1 MKDTGVI
8 ILAGGEGTRFNQG
21 KPSEKPKVLYEVDSK
36 PLINYSLDV
45 LEKVGVGEIVLVVGY
60 KGNEIKKALGPKY
73 KYAIQEK
80 ALGTGDATSKG
91 LEKISTNVEKIMVLY
106 GADVYS
112 KKTLENVLNIHSK
125 NDPKV
130 TFVTK
135 LVEDPTGFGR
145 IVRDRDGQ
153 IEAIVEEKV
162 ATDAQKSIKEINDGC
177 YVFEKN
183 WLSKNIGSLSITKAR
198 EYFLTDLV
206 ESAIKEGSKVATHTV
221 KDPTDWIGVD
231 SLEDIK
237 NAQEVLKDNQ

>member
-21 KPSEKPKVLYEVDSK
+21 KPSGKPKVLYEVDNK
-36 PLINYSLDV
+36 PLINYSLEV
-45 LEKVGVGEIVLVVGY
+45 LEKIGVGEVVLVVGY
-60 KGNEIKKALGPKY
+60 KGDEIKKALGPKY

-91 LEKISTNVEKIMVLY
+91 LEKISINVEEVMVLY
-106 GADVYS
+106 GADIYS

-125 NDPKV
+125 NDPQV

-135 LVEDPTGFGR
+135 LVEDPAGFGR
-145 IVRDRDGQ
+145 IVRDQEGQ
-153 IEAIVEEKV
+153 IKAIVEEKV
-162 ATDAQKSIKEINDGC
+162 ATDAQKRIKEINDGC

-183 WLSKNIGSLSITKAR
+183 WLSKNIGSLSVTKVK

-206 ESAIKEGSKVATHTV
+206 ESAIKEGSKVETYTV

-231 SLEDIK
+231 SFEDIK